1 MQAAPDM
8 PKISPARR
16 RVDAATL
23 RAARLHRAMTQ
34 DELARL
40 LDVRVPTISEREN
53 SDAGVSWEIWVAWAA
68 VLGLPVD
75 WKPTAGPDDAG

>member
-1 MQAAPDM
+1 MQAATEM

-23 RAARLHRAMTQ
+23 RAARLHRGMTQ

-53 SDAGVSWEIWVAWAA
+53 ADAGVSWEIWVAWAS
-68 VLGLPVD
+68 VLGLQLD
-75 WKPTAGPDDAG
+75 WRPAGPDDAG